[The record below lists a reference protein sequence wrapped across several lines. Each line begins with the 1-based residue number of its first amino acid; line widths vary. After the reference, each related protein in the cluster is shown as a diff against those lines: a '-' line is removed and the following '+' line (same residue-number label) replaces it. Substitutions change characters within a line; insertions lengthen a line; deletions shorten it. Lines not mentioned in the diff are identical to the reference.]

1 MRRGRSFCPCGA
13 KTSVSVRRS
22 GSSISAATG
31 ATLPGGVQ
39 LPTPPVTF
47 LFPVSPLV
55 KSLTL
60 LNTEGGSNP
69 RLLPVSSKVSPTWE
83 KRGQRSLYLPVSAEL
98 SNLLKATLGGG
109 VRRRE
114 GERERG
120 MRTKAVAQAR
130 GRKWLRERKK
140 SRFDRSGRSGG
151 GQSWISSPSPGEQPP
166 RRRNISR

>member
-1 MRRGRSFCPCGA
+1 M
-13 KTSVSVRRS
+13 
-22 GSSISAATG
+22 
-31 ATLPGGVQ
+31 PGGVQ

-109 VRRRE
+109 GQKERRRE
-114 GERERG
+114 RERNED
-120 MRTKAVAQAR
+120 Q
-130 GRKWLRERKK
+130 
-140 SRFDRSGRSGG
+140 GG
-151 GQSWISSPSPGEQPP
+151 GAGARQEMAAREEEEQ
-166 RRRNISR
+166 I